1 MLTKQT
7 ILTQTGSGTNV
18 RYYTS
23 REKPTGKSICGD
35 LHAIKHRSAGT
46 AGGAEDQRYQ
56 ETKSPSDG
64 STNKPI
70 RAQKVTTGK
79 TATKTNL

>member
-23 REKPTGKSICGD
+23 RGKKPAGESICGD
-35 LHAIKHRSAGT
+35 PRAVKQRSAGT
-46 AGGAEDQRYQ
+46 AEEAEGQRYQ
-56 ETKSPSDG
+56 ETTQSGYRKSQ
-64 STNKPI
+64 
-70 RAQKVTTGK
+70 RVKV
-79 TATKTNL
+79 ATKTNL